1 MFKSP
6 SLQNL
11 LILNPHIT
19 NLIMNIIDL
28 IMNVQQ
34 TMLKEED
41 SKMWYDGVK
50 EIILTKEIFPK

>member
-1 MFKSP
+1 
-6 SLQNL
+6 
-11 LILNPHIT
+11 
-19 NLIMNIIDL
+19 MNIIDL

-50 EIILTKEIFPK
+50 EVILKKEIFPK

>member
-1 MFKSP
+1 
-6 SLQNL
+6 
-11 LILNPHIT
+11 
-19 NLIMNIIDL
+19 MNIIDL

-50 EIILTKEIFPK
+50 EVILTKEIFPK